1 MTPEEILL
9 ELRDIHLPPEPAG
22 AALSPSLAPEPIL
35 LALALLAALVLV
47 ARRRATRWRRQGRA
61 RLAALR
67 REPSEARAFEGM
79 TALAAALSRAGRA
92 GPAPAAA
99 HLPPERIGAAERA
112 ALRAHLAKALGD
124 DA

>member
-79 TALAAALSRAGRA
+79 TALAAGADRRRGARRALGASCESAGR
-92 GPAPAAA
+92 
-99 HLPPERIGAAERA
+99 
-112 ALRAHLAKALGD
+112 
-124 DA
+124 